1 MKATKGQDW
10 HAIWPVFEDFEI
22 ERVDSELFIFAAPKP
37 DPMMQAENVSK
48 GDFVEVDLGFDRFYA
63 PLMRYPDL
71 FVRFA
76 RLCAGRKTLTED
88 EMLEMALGWART
100 YGILGVEGIDPSAHY
115 SKRRKGRRENVTTFV
130 REAKTAAFVLA
141 AFEAASSDNPE
152 MVRKGAEQYW
162 PAALEYIHKL
172 PLDRSR
178 GMLTA
183 NVVELVGGY
192 VEHDCYP
199 TLRNVFGSIS
209 QGWGFR
215 SLLGAMYLQM
225 MFYILEPEM
234 LRWCK
239 ATDCNQIVTFEEG
252 TAPES
257 PRKGARGK
265 YRTRGDREYCSKACA
280 ERMRYRRKKNRQRVD
295 IR

>member
-1 MKATKGQDW
+1 M
-10 HAIWPVFEDFEI
+10 WPVFKDFEI
-22 ERVDSELFIFAAPKP
+22 ERVDGELFIFASPKP
-37 DPMMQAENVSK
+37 DPMTQAENFR
-48 GDFVEVDLGFDRFYA
+48 GDFVELDSGFDRFYA
-63 PLMRYPDL
+63 PLTRYPDL

-76 RLCAGRKTLTED
+76 RLYPEKKTLSED
-88 EMLEMALGWART
+88 EMLEMALGWARA
-100 YGILGVEGIDPSAHY
+100 YGILGVEGIDPPAHHG
-115 SKRRKGRRENVTTFV
+115 KRRSGRKESITTFV
-130 REAKTAAFVLA
+130 REAKTAAFVLD
-141 AFEAASSDNPE
+141 AFEAASSD
-152 MVRKGAEQYW
+152 
-162 PAALEYIHKL
+162 ALEYIREL
-172 PLDRSR
+172 PLERSR

-183 NVVELVGGY
+183 NVVELVGGH
-192 VEHDCYP
+192 VAPDCYP
-199 TLRNVFGSIS
+199 TLRNVFGNTS

-295 IR
+295 IS